1 AGVRR
6 RRDDDE
12 DDGGCEGDSTSEFSI
27 QLDLKHHGEKLDIP
41 RDLKLEFDEALS
53 AADATP
59 PGSSSHGL
67 SLDMQSFASHL
78 SDSVCTTH
86 VDSSNANIGLN
97 VLIPAQD
104 TKGQNAKS
112 TWDSTS
118 PDYDTA
124 KQQHLLL
131 RSSADSL
138 ASSTSSP
145 SLMSSVKGA
154 SSRSLN
160 RRQGVY
166 RAPPKSPV
174 AEATS
179 PSLQLASEKAPQP
192 TLRSRPDILLDI
204 ARELG
209 EGEPFGSPTQTS
221 LLHVDDGDM
230 SHHLS
235 QLSLLG
241 RSQISPI
248 FPSFD
253 HVFSGIRESERSPEH
268 SNIRQEPG
276 RTLPPLPPHTRSLN
290 YGGGGD
296 KQAVST
302 TEAAPTASTLQN
314 ASRSRTFASN
324 SHGANRAHAGGRS
337 RIPHPPSSRYNLQQ
351 QQGVAAQSTT
361 TYSNS
366 DYRRL
371 PSLPPRVRSTAAT
384 SYMDKHSTYN
394 TPKSPT

>member
-138 ASSTSSP
+138 ASST
-145 SLMSSVKGA
+145 
-154 SSRSLN
+154 
-160 RRQGVY
+160 
-166 RAPPKSPV
+166 
-174 AEATS
+174 
-179 PSLQLASEKAPQP
+179 
-192 TLRSRPDILLDI
+192 PDILLDI

-371 PSLPPRVRSTAAT
+371 PSLPPR
-384 SYMDKHSTYN
+384 
-394 TPKSPT
+394 